1 MVRRRWVVVVLSM
14 ALAVTGGV
22 IPTQAVAAAS
32 PAPRIGHAP
41 VVVFPAFHF
50 TKLRVVV
57 HDQHVDSRC
66 PRSGTFQDWFQ
77 NSVPSGFS
85 QVCRDEL
92 LTLRYDPDPRLP
104 MARRFSDQRGVSVGL
119 LDYGSLS
126 SAPFYAPLYAA
137 LEKAGWAPGKDIRV
151 AGYDSRLTPDQG
163 GFLNRTMELIERTSR
178 ANNDER
184 VYLVG
189 HSNGPLYA
197 QYLLTH
203 TSHEWRAKYVAGFT
217 PIAGN
222 FPGQGSLYS
231 IAFTGLNIGHF
242 SYPTTAANAVSSSR
256 MYLAAPSTYM
266 SMADPAVFGRSE
278 TVLSDASSGRR
289 YYPADYRQLFTDAHL
304 PIARQIADYYIG
316 FVKFRDPA
324 HFPDVDV
331 WAERGSGLP
340 TMVGAQLPSLT
351 IGQLTAPS
359 TVFYTR
365 DGDTNQEDTTNTAI
379 LVWRA
384 MHRYHFSLTDNPG
397 VDHFSLPSDQQLLA
411 RLITH
416 AQDAT

>member
-1 MVRRRWVVVVLSM
+1 MVRVRWVLIVLTM
-14 ALAVTGGV
+14 TLAVTGTV
-22 IPTQAVAAAS
+22 IPAQAVAADP
-32 PAPRIGHAP
+32 PAHRTGHAP

-50 TKLRVVV
+50 TKLLVLV
-57 HDQHVDSRC
+57 HDQQVDPRC

-92 LTLRYDPDPRLP
+92 MTLRYDPDPRLP
-104 MARRFSDQRGVSVGL
+104 MAGRFSNQRGVSVKL
-119 LDYGSLS
+119 LDYGSVS

-137 LEKAGWAPGKDIRV
+137 LEKAGWVAGKDIHV
-151 AGYDSRLTPDQG
+151 AGYDARLTPDQG
-163 GFLNRTMELIERTSR
+163 GFLNRTIELIERTYR
-178 ANNDER
+178 ANNNER

-203 TSHEWRAKYVAGFT
+203 TSREWRAKYLAGFT

-222 FPGQGSLYS
+222 FPGQGALYS
-231 IAFTGLNIGHF
+231 IAFTGLNIGDF
-242 SYPTTAANAVSSSR
+242 SYPTIAANALSSSR
-256 MYLAAPSTYM
+256 MYLSTPSTYM
-266 SMADPAVFGRSE
+266 SMADPAVFGRRE
-278 TVLSDASSGRR
+278 TVVRDASTGRN
-289 YYPADYRQLFTDAHL
+289 YTPADYRQLFTN
-304 PIARQIADYYIG
+304 ARLYVAREIADYYIG
-316 FVKFRDPA
+316 FVKFREPA
-324 HFPDVDV
+324 HFPGVDV

-340 TMVGAQLPSLT
+340 TVVGAELPNLAL
-351 IGQLTAPS
+351 GQLTTPS

-384 MHRYHFSLTDNPG
+384 MCCHHFSLTDNPS
-397 VDHFSLPSDQQLLA
+397 VDHFSLPSDPQLLA
-411 RLITH
+411 RLIAH
-416 AQDAT
+416 AQDAA